1 MNQSVLNKI
10 QVIREDIPKAV
21 ILMESIEFLM
31 GNLQKFYELGMIE
44 EVTSIAANIKT
55 YSEELARLNNKGR
68 LYEIAK
74 EMQIRGIKISVVTGM
89 VKERD
94 N

>member
-10 QVIREDIPKAV
+10 SVIREDIPKAV
-21 ILMESIEFLM
+21 ILMENIEFLM

-68 LYEIAK
+68 LCDIAK
-74 EMQIRGIKISVVTGM
+74 EMQSRGIKLSVVTRLVEEG
-89 VKERD
+89 D

>member
-10 QVIREDIPKAV
+10 CVIREDIPRVV
-21 ILMESIEFLM
+21 ILMKNIEFFM
-31 GNLQKFYELGMIE
+31 ENLQKFYELGKFE
-44 EVTSIAANIKT
+44 EVTILAANIKT
-55 YSEELARLNNKGR
+55 YSEELTRLNNKGR

-74 EMQIRGIKISVVTGM
+74 EMQSRDIKLSVVKRM
-89 VKERD
+89 IKERD